1 MNQPPF
7 AIVHDQHGE
16 ALCDEHQFAEFAGLG
31 WQRKDKPVVK
41 VEDEE
46 KPEEKPE
53 DKPEEESE
61 EIEVEEKSE
70 DEVEE
75 ESEEIEVEEKSEDEV
90 EETKPVIKSGKASK
104 SKAKKDHDDNGIV

>member
-1 MNQPPF
+1 MNQTPF

-46 KPEEKPE
+46 KPE
-53 DKPEEESE
+53 DKPA
-61 EIEVEEKSE
+61 
-70 DEVEE
+70 
-75 ESEEIEVEEKSEDEV
+75 
-90 EETKPVIKSGKASK
+90 GKASK
-104 SKAKKDHDDNGIV
+104 SKAKKDHDDNGIA

>member
-16 ALCDEHQFAEFAGLG
+16 ALCDEHQFAEFEGLG
-31 WQRKDKPVVK
+31 WQRKDKPVAK

-46 KPEEKPE
+46 KPE
-53 DKPEEESE
+53 DKP
-61 EIEVEEKSE
+61 
-70 DEVEE
+70 EE

>member
-75 ESEEIEVEEKSEDEV
+75 
-90 EETKPVIKSGKASK
+90 TKPVIKSGKASK